1 MDNPSAFTPAK
12 SAGLFDRIGA
22 FLSRHL
28 TITAIAVGV
37 VGTAI
42 FVLGATRAFANRSD
56 GNGALEGVQAA
67 VEQAAGAISGS
78 GATTTIGQAD
88 TAKEFERGLVP
99 YTIIPDRPRNKVTTY
114 TVQPGDTLI
123 GIANTFSLDR
133 NTIFWANTDTLRGD
147 VHMLRPNMDLY
158 ILPTDGVYHKSDGNM
173 TLQQIADKYSVD
185 VNAIINSEY
194 NELEGETPAYV
205 PKYSTRIVI
214 PGGQGEFADWRP
226 PVQETVDEATG
237 QVVSAFMPGMAG
249 SCAPGI
255 RGSGGTGSW
264 SLPLQSGFAFTQA
277 FYPGHSG
284 VDLATPVGTPVV
296 AADTGVVVFS
306 GWVLDSWGYGIVVVL
321 DHGNGWTTYYAHL
334 SSNGVGCGQLVQRGQ
349 YLGQSGST
357 GNSSGPHLHFEMRWG
372 HEPVDPVSYIGF

>member
-1 MDNPSAFTPAK
+1 MDNPSAFTPAR
-12 SAGLFDRIGA
+12 SAGLFARIGA

-67 VEQAAGAISGS
+67 VEQAAGAISGG
-78 GATTTIGQAD
+78 GATTGISQAD

-123 GIANTFSLDR
+123 GIANAFSLDR

-147 VHMLRPNMDLY
+147 VHMLQPDMDLY

-173 TLQQIADKYSVD
+173 TLQQIADKYSAD
-185 VNAIINSEY
+185 VNAIIDSEY
-194 NELEGETPAYV
+194 NELQGDNPSDIPDWGA
-205 PKYSTRIVI
+205 RIVI

-226 PVQETVDEATG
+226 PVQETVDAATG

-255 RGSGGTGSW
+255 SGSGGTGSW
-264 SLPLQSGFAFTQA
+264 SLPLQSGFAYTQG

-284 VDLATPVGTPVV
+284 VDLAAPIGTPVV

-306 GWVLDSWGYGIVVVL
+306 GWVLDSWGYGILVVL

-334 SSNGVGCGQLVQRGQ
+334 STNGVGCGQLVQRGQ
-349 YLGQSGST
+349 YVGQIGTT

-372 HEPVDPVSYIGF
+372 HEPVDPTGHIGF